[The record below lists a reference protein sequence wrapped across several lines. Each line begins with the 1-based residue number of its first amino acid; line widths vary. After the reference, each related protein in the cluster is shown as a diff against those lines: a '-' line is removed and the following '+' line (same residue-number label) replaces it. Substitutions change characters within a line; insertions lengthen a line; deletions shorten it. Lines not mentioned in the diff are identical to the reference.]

1 MIELAPHQIEAV
13 DRIAALFER
22 FGGRSLADEAGL
34 GKSLIAAA
42 VAAAHR
48 GQAEVVVQASLV
60 MQWRETLDAFGVAA
74 GVITHDSL
82 FGDPFVPRPDGD
94 RLLIVDEAHAFRNRA
109 TQRYDALARRSIGAK
124 LLLVTAT

>member
-22 FGGRSLADEAGL
+22 FGGAILADEAGL
-34 GKSLIAAA
+34 GKSFVAAA

-48 GQAEVVVQASLV
+48 GEAEVIVPSSLG

-74 GVITHDSL
+74 GFITHDSL
-82 FGDPFVPRPDGD
+82 CGGPVGPRPDGD
-94 RLLIVDEAHAFRNRA
+94 RELIAAA
-109 TQRYDALARRSIGAK
+109 P
-124 LLLVTAT
+124 